1 LVAGNAWNGEVVD
14 LRTVGVEEEFLL
26 VDPASGRPRAVADT
40 VLRLA
45 PRDGTGGLLQNELQ
59 RQQLETCTLP
69 CASLAELACQ
79 VRRRRH
85 AAAAAAQARGVAIGA
100 LATCPLPVRPALT
113 PTDRYVRMAQE
124 YSLTIAEQLTCGCH
138 VHVSIASAD
147 EGVAVL
153 DRIRPWLPPL
163 LALSAN
169 SPYWQGADS
178 GYVSY
183 RRQVWGRWPSAGPTE
198 LFGSAAAYQATVSDM
213 LCTEAILDEGMI
225 YFDARLSRHYPTV
238 EIRIPDVCLL
248 ADDAVLIAALAG
260 ALVETAARDW
270 RSGSSPPPVRTEQL
284 RLATWRAARSGLH
297 EDLVHP
303 LTGRPAPADR
313 VVLVLLEH
321 AAQALSEAGDL
332 GTVEDLLLNV
342 LKRGTGADL
351 QRHIH
356 QRTGELS
363 KVVTHAVARTLES

>member
-1 LVAGNAWNGEVVD
+1 VD
-14 LRTVGVEEEFLL
+14 VRTVGVEEEFLL

-45 PRDGTGGLLQNELQ
+45 PRDRTGGLLQNELQ
-59 RQQLETCTLP
+59 RQQLETGTRP
-69 CASLAELACQ
+69 CASLAELADQ
-79 VRRRRH
+79 VRRRRR
-85 AAAAAAQARGVAIGA
+85 AAAAAARARGVAIAA
-100 LATCPLPVRPALT
+100 LATCPLPVQPVLT

-124 YSLTIAEQLTCGCH
+124 YSLTAAEQLTCGCH
-138 VHVSIASAD
+138 VHVSITSAD

-169 SPYWQGADS
+169 SPYWHGADS
-178 GYVSY
+178 GYASY

-198 LFGSAAAYQATVSDM
+198 LFGSAAAYRATVSDM
-213 LCTEAILDEGMI
+213 LRTGTILDEGMI
-225 YFDARLSRHYPTV
+225 YFDARLSRQYPTV

-270 RSGSSPPPVRTEQL
+270 RSGSSPPPVGTEQL

-321 AAQALSEAGDL
+321 AAQVSSEAGDL
-332 GTVEDLLLNV
+332 GTVEDLLLDV

-351 QRHIH
+351 QRHVH
-356 QRTGELS
+356 WRTGELS
-363 KVVTHAVARTLES
+363 NVVTDAVARTLES

>member
-1 LVAGNAWNGEVVD
+1 MD

-40 VLRLA
+40 MLRVA
-45 PRDGTGGLLQNELQ
+45 PRDRTGGLLQVELQ
-59 RQQLETCTLP
+59 RQQLETSTLP
-69 CASLAELACQ
+69 CASLPELACQ
-79 VRRRRH
+79 VRRRRR
-85 AAAAAAQARGVAIGA
+85 AAAAAAQACGVAIAA

-113 PTDRYVRMAQE
+113 PIDRYVRMAEE
-124 YSLTIAEQLTCGCH
+124 YSLTAAEQLTCGCH
-138 VHVSIASAD
+138 VHVSIASAE

-178 GYVSY
+178 GYASY

-198 LFGSAAAYQATVSDM
+198 LFGSAAAYQATVSNM
-213 LCTEAILDEGMI
+213 LRTGTILDEGMI

-270 RSGSSPPPVRTEQL
+270 RSGSSPPSVGTEQL

-321 AAQALSEAGDL
+321 AARVSSEAGDL
-332 GTVEDLLLNV
+332 GTVEDLLLDV

-351 QRHIH
+351 QRHVH
-356 QRTGELS
+356 QRTDELS

>member
-1 LVAGNAWNGEVVD
+1 VD
-14 LRTVGVEEEFLL
+14 VRTVGVEEEFLL

-45 PRDGTGGLLQNELQ
+45 PRDWSGVLLQNELQ
-59 RQQLETCTLP
+59 RQQLETGTRP
-69 CASLAELACQ
+69 CASLAELAGQ
-79 VRRRRH
+79 VRRSRR
-85 AAAAAAQARGVAIGA
+85 AAAAAARARDVAIAA
-100 LATCPLPVRPALT
+100 LATCPLPVRPTLT
-113 PTDRYVRMAQE
+113 STDRYMRIAEE
-124 YSLTIAEQLTCGCH
+124 YSLTAAEQLTCGCH
-138 VHVSIASAD
+138 VHVAIASAD

-153 DRIRPWLPPL
+153 DRIRSWLPPL

-178 GYVSY
+178 GYASY

-198 LFGSAAAYQATVSDM
+198 PFGSAAAYRATVGDM
-213 LCTEAILDEGMI
+213 LRTGAILDEGMI

-270 RSGSSPPPVRTEQL
+270 RSGSSPPPTRTEQL
-284 RLATWRAARSGLH
+284 RLATWRAAHSGLH
-297 EDLVHP
+297 EELVHP

-313 VVLVLLEH
+313 VMLVLLEH
-321 AAQALSEAGDL
+321 AARVLSEAGDL

-351 QRHIH
+351 QRHVLR
-356 QRTGELS
+356 RTGELS